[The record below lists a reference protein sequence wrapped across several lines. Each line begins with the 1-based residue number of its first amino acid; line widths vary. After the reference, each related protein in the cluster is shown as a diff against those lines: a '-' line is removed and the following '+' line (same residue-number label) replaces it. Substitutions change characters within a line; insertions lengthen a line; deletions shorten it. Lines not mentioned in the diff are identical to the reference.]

1 MGESDDLESPGF
13 RIFLH
18 AQLLEGIQGIPVP
31 WSVLNCVPH
40 RAEFDHLTITTI
52 NPAEQ
57 GPASLVRKP
66 AFQVFP
72 HPIHHEA
79 RDSKGQNLR
88 R

>member
-1 MGESDDLESPGF
+1 M
-13 RIFLH
+13 
-18 AQLLEGIQGIPVP
+18 
-31 WSVLNCVPH
+31 
-40 RAEFDHLTITTI
+40 ITTI